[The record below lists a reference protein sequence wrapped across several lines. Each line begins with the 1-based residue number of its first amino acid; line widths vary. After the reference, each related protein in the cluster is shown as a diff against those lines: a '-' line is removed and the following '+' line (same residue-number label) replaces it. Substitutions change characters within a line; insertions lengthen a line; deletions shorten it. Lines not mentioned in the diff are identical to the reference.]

1 VEDINTQLRAKRL
14 ETIMKKTSNLRTLSV
29 ILAAVMALSACN
41 TLEGAGRDIGS
52 AGDAIEDA
60 AKKN

>member
-1 VEDINTQLRAKRL
+1 
-14 ETIMKKTSNLRTLSV
+14 MKKTSNLRTLSV